1 MTFRNIVF
9 SAAVVGIIAGTLY
22 GVFQQFQ
29 INPIIYAAET
39 FEVTASS
46 DQMVLEGH
54 DHTNSHDH
62 DHEAWAPEQGFER
75 ILYTLVANILVAMA
89 FSILLISFMSLHN
102 LKSSKPPIN
111 WKTGMLWGI
120 GLMLSVFAAPS
131 LLGIHPEIPGTIA
144 KSLEHRQLWW
154 ISSAIATAAGLLILY
169 YGKKTIKLGGVVL
182 IALPQ
187 LVGAPVMEELGF
199 ANSDPAAIE
208 ALSKLSSQFV
218 IMTSIGMLIFCVLL
232 GALSGFA
239 STRFVRFGHPDF
251 GRY

>member
-9 SAAVVGIIAGTLY
+9 SAAVVGIIAGSLY
-22 GVFQQFQ
+22 GVFQQIQ
-29 INPIIYAAET
+29 INPIIYAAEA
-39 FEVTASS
+39 FEVTGSS
-46 DQMVLEGH
+46 EQIVLE
-54 DHTNSHDH
+54 SHDH
-62 DHEAWAPEQGFER
+62 ADGHSHNHEAWAPEQGFER
-75 ILYTLVANILVAMA
+75 ILSTLVAHILVAMA

-111 WKTGMLWGI
+111 WKTGILWGI

-154 ISSAIATAAGLLILY
+154 IASATATAGGLLILY
-169 YGKKTIKLGGVVL
+169 YGKKTIKLGGLVL

-187 LVGAPVMEELGF
+187 LVGAPVMDKLDF
-199 ANSDPAAIE
+199 ANSDPAAIA
-208 ALSKLSSQFV
+208 ALSKLSSQF
-218 IMTSIGMLIFCVLL
+218 IIATSIGMLIFCVLL

-239 STRFVRFGHPDF
+239 STRFVRFG
-251 GRY
+251 

>member
-22 GVFQQFQ
+22 GIFQQIQ
-29 INPIIYAAET
+29 INPIIYAAEA
-39 FEVTASS
+39 FEIEAGG
-46 DQMVLEGH
+46 DALGLEVQ
-54 DHTNSHDH
+54 DHTSSHDH
-62 DHEAWAPEQGFER
+62 NHEAWTPDQGFER
-75 ILYTLVANILVAMA
+75 VLSTLVVNILVAIA

-111 WKTGMLWGI
+111 WKSGILWGI

-154 ISSAIATAAGLLILY
+154 IFSATATAIGLLILY
-169 YGKKTIKLGGVVL
+169 YGKKTIKLGGLVL
-182 IALPQ
+182 IVLPQ
-187 LVGAPVMEELGF
+187 FVGAPVMEKISY
-199 ANSDPAAIE
+199 ANTDPAAIA
-208 ALSKLSSQFV
+208 ALSKLSSQF
-218 IMTSIGMLIFCVLL
+218 ITATSIGMLIFCVLL

-239 STRFVRFGHPDF
+239 STRFVRFG
-251 GRY
+251 